1 MQPPVQAL
9 HERLDRLNDAAR
21 TALRE
26 ARPLIH
32 VHDVGIVQ
40 STGQGIARVSGL
52 PGIRAEE
59 LIQFAGGVSG
69 MVLDIEPNDVGVVLF
84 GAQEQLSSGAE
95 ARRCRSV
102 LDVPVGPELLG
113 RVVNPLGTPLEMS
126 TIPTTVPNNPRSGAR
141 VVSSPIASTPWSS
154 SRASSRPTCF
164 DVLVEPIWWQVGDGD
179 GPLNQSCDMRPVGPR
194 HRQHSCEV
202 MRADEGADLREH
214 PFSSA
219 TGAVELY
226 PFCRGHGRTDDGAHE
241 DRQQRQNHCP
251 CFDRI
256 RELHH
261 DVRSPLSS
269 EWQAPYPCRRR
280 DALVYKWFFSLPSAL
295 ESRGNSASRELIPA
309 LRQERSQG
317 FPPCAMAS
325 WPSTGTDR

>member
-1 MQPPVQAL
+1 VQPPVQAL

-95 ARRCRSV
+95 ARRCRLV
-102 LDVPVGPELLG
+102 LDVLVGPELLG

-154 SRASSRPTCF
+154 SRASSRPTCSMC
-164 DVLVEPIWWQVGDGD
+164 LSSRSGG
-179 GPLNQSCDMRPVGPR
+179 R
-194 HRQHSCEV
+194 
-202 MRADEGADLREH
+202 
-214 PFSSA
+214 SA
-219 TGAVELY
+219 TA
-226 PFCRGHGRTDDGAHE
+226 T
-241 DRQQRQNHCP
+241 
-251 CFDRI
+251 
-256 RELHH
+256 
-261 DVRSPLSS
+261 VRSISRATCDRLVRVTGSTRAKSCAPMRVPTS
-269 EWQAPYPCRRR
+269 ENTRSPARRER
-280 DALVYKWFFSLPSAL
+280 WSCTHFAAVMDEPTTEHTKI
-295 ESRGNSASRELIPA
+295 GNSVRTIAHASIVFGNCIMTCVALCLRNGKLRTLADAAMHWSTNGSSPSRVPWRVAEIPPA
-309 LRQERSQG
+309 
-317 FPPCAMAS
+317 AN
-325 WPSTGTDR
+325 